1 MIDKQT
7 AIKELNRNITFI
19 SSDYLSTHPATCDL
33 LEENGAFNG
42 YMCTAGEIVILLKET
57 DSIKTA
63 IKTLIDTEKNLLT
76 HGLSDANDES
86 DRKYIEGKISAYNKI
101 LEMID

>member
-7 AIKELNRNITFI
+7 AIEELNRNIAFI
-19 SSDYLSTHPATCDL
+19 SRDYLSTHPATCDL
-33 LEENGAFNG
+33 LRENGAFDG
-42 YMCTAGEIVILLKET
+42 HMCTAGEIVILLKET

-63 IKTLIDTEKNLLT
+63 IKTLIDNEKNLLT